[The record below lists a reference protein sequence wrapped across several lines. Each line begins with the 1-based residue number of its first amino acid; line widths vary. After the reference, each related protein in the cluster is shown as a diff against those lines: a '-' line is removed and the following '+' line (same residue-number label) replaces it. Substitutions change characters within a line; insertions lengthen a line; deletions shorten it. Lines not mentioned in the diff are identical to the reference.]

1 MVDVAA
7 QSLWRDTNTALM
19 GNNLQ
24 AFENCVQQLS
34 PTARYHTLI
43 KRVLREQRWGMV
55 DILLPHWNPKKVPLR
70 LFAECPQPLLEK
82 VLAEHPL
89 ERKSLI
95 ECFFAGVRRGRMKA
109 VETILPLLKRVDVED
124 LHNPLLWKF
133 VGQNGDAQMFDL
145 LRARFTCTAANIQDA
160 WYQACAARKWTF
172 ATQFTVEELG
182 DAFFSHFPRLLHM
195 QDNPLGL
202 YLPQLSNAQ
211 IERLVLQSLSSS
223 FLSHTSFQQLKVW
236 TSGVCPFQKMG
247 RGIEHL
253 MRFAVLVRDW
263 EALDKLT
270 PHYISDEQENTKR
283 LMSGLTGGHILNVF
297 IVSVSKG
304 EAPLSKILPYV
315 EEILKREPSNNG
327 MVSAIVAGAAK
338 ILRDPQHMELFDLL
352 RAFATDRH
360 STSKALEHAVR
371 NRNDVVVE
379 HLVSHLSDE
388 AFQNCVADLQQT
400 LSPPLSQWAEPF
412 LQPRSQQIVL
422 RRSVGEGALPV
433 KRKM

>member
-1 MVDVAA
+1 MVDVLA
-7 QSLWRDTNTALM
+7 QSLWKNTNAALM
-19 GNNLQ
+19 DNNLQ
-24 AFENCVQQLS
+24 AFEDCVQQLS

-43 KRVLREQRWGMV
+43 KRVLREQRWNMLGA
-55 DILLPHWNPKKVPLR
+55 LLPHWSPHKVPLS
-70 LFAECPQPLLEK
+70 FFSGCPKPLLET
-82 VLAEHPL
+82 VLAQHPL
-89 ERKSLI
+89 ERKQVI
-95 ECFFAGVRRGRMKA
+95 ECFFSGVRRGRMDV
-109 VETILPLLKRVDVED
+109 VETLLPLLKRVDVED
-124 LHNPLLWKF
+124 LHNPLLWKL
-133 VGQNGDAQMFDL
+133 VGQNGDAEMFNV
-145 LRARFTCTAANIQDA
+145 LRARFTCTATNIQDV
-160 WYQACAARKWTF
+160 WYQACVARKWTF
-172 ATQFTVEELG
+172 ATQFTVAELG
-182 DAFFSHFPRLLHM
+182 DAFFSHFPGLLNM
-195 QDNPLGL
+195 QDNPLRL
-202 YLPQLSNAQ
+202 YLPQLSNTQ
-211 IERLVLQSLSSS
+211 IERLVLQSFSAS

-283 LMSGLTGGHILNVF
+283 LMSGLMGGHILNVF